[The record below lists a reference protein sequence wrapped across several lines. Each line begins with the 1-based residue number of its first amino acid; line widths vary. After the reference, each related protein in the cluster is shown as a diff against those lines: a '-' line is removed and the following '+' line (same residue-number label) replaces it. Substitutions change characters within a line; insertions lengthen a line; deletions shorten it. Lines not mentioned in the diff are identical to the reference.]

1 MYPIPEWQER
11 TLLMAGEAAL
21 KRLHEAHV
29 LVVGLGGVGAYAAE
43 MICRA
48 GVGTMTIVDGDV
60 VQPGNR
66 NRQLAALV
74 STTGMKKAEVMAA
87 RLLDINPD
95 LKLTVCS
102 DYLRDEPLFG
112 YASRKYDYV
121 VDAIDTLS
129 PKSFLI
135 FHALQAGNRVV
146 SSMGAGGKADPSQI
160 RCTDISKSFQCRLA
174 STLRKRLRRMGI
186 ETGFDV
192 IFSTE
197 PVWPESVR
205 PAENEANKLSVAGT
219 LSYLPPLFGC
229 WCASVVI
236 RNVMA
241 QTEAIDSPS
250 AAIEAL

>member
-1 MYPIPEWQER
+1 MFGSIPQWQER
-11 TLLMAGEAAL
+11 TLLMAGKEAVQ
-21 KRLHEAHV
+21 RLHNAHV

-48 GVGTMTIVDGDV
+48 GVGEMTIVDGDV

-74 STTGMKKAEVMAA
+74 STTGMKKAEVMAS
-87 RLLDINPD
+87 RLLDINPA

-102 DYLRDEPLFG
+102 EYLRDEPLQQIAG
-112 YASRKYDYV
+112 RKYDYV

-135 FHALQAGNRVV
+135 FYALQAGNRVV
-146 SSMGAGGKADPSQI
+146 SSMGAGGKSDPSQI
-160 RCTDISKSFQCRLA
+160 RCADISKSFQCRLA
-174 STLRKRLRRMGI
+174 SALRKRLRRMGV

-192 IFSTE
+192 IFSSE
-197 PVWPESVR
+197 PVNPESVVS
-205 PAENEANKLSVAGT
+205 AEGEQNKLTTTGT

-236 RNVMA
+236 RNLMA
-241 QTEAIDSPS
+241 SSDANG
-250 AAIEAL
+250 